1 MPAMRL
7 ALTAP
12 MWGVGSGGREKD
24 GIAQVM
30 ELMNDYSL
38 TRCVVRA
45 HIARLPVMRADL
57 AWVAAMIGR
66 RFWR

>member
-12 MWGVGSGGREKD
+12 MWGAAHGGREKD
-24 GIAQVM
+24 GIPQVM

-38 TRCVVRA
+38 TR
-45 HIARLPVMRADL
+45 
-57 AWVAAMIGR
+57 
-66 RFWR
+66 